1 MFSGIVEEIGSIY
14 QTELINEGVRFYVS
28 CSKVNKDV
36 RIGDSIAIDGVC
48 QTIVGIDNDK
58 LIFEA
63 VGITLE
69 KTTLGEIKPKDH
81 VNLERSMLLGE
92 RINGHLV
99 QGHVNGKGTVIECK
113 PNYFRNENTNVK
125 PNKAENKNWILTIKI
140 PDQLKQ
146 YITLEGSIAING
158 VSLTIAEFKKTI
170 VAFSIIPHTAAQT
183 TLVNLISGSKVN
195 IEVDMIE
202 KYNKTLQAFSKNDI
216 NFQIPIKHNI
226 KTALQHISTGGI
238 IILTDQP
245 DRENE
250 GDFLMAA
257 EFITSDAVNFM
268 ITHGRGL
275 LCVPLTTERA
285 KNLELEPMSE
295 NNNALHGTAFTVS
308 VDYKIGTTTGT
319 SASDR
324 AATIKA
330 LSDNS
335 ISPKCFARPGH
346 VFPITGDPGGVTS
359 RQGHTEAAIELM
371 KQSFCTPVAV
381 ICEIMS
387 FNGTMANKKE
397 LEYLSKIYS
406 LPMISVEE
414 VILSQKERI

>member
-202 KYNKTLQAFSKNDI
+202 KYNKTLQAF
-216 NFQIPIKHNI
+216 
-226 KTALQHISTGGI
+226 
-238 IILTDQP
+238 
-245 DRENE
+245 
-250 GDFLMAA
+250 
-257 EFITSDAVNFM
+257 
-268 ITHGRGL
+268 
-275 LCVPLTTERA
+275 
-285 KNLELEPMSE
+285 
-295 NNNALHGTAFTVS
+295 
-308 VDYKIGTTTGT
+308 
-319 SASDR
+319 
-324 AATIKA
+324 
-330 LSDNS
+330 
-335 ISPKCFARPGH
+335 
-346 VFPITGDPGGVTS
+346 
-359 RQGHTEAAIELM
+359 
-371 KQSFCTPVAV
+371 
-381 ICEIMS
+381 
-387 FNGTMANKKE
+387 
-397 LEYLSKIYS
+397 
-406 LPMISVEE
+406 
-414 VILSQKERI
+414 